1 MRELPLLAS
10 LGLAVV
16 LGFGAGYLFSPRAE
30 VAPSTSNPPAV
41 TPSDPATPATPLTPV
56 THIVA
61 TDPSEDP
68 PAVVEQ
74 WNGSEKEVALR
85 RVERLSQ
92 TEAEYLCFTLA
103 LIPRDEVFDKVNVKG
118 RLVRYINSLTGPS
131 DFRDFD
137 NALRQMAMR

>member
-16 LGFGAGYLFSPRAE
+16 LGVGAGYLFSPRAK
-30 VAPSTSNPPAV
+30 VAPSTSTPPAV
-41 TPSDPATPATPLTPV
+41 THSDPATPATPV

-68 PAVVEQ
+68 PTVVEP
-74 WNGSEKEVALR
+74 WNGSEKEAALR

-118 RLVRYINSLTGPS
+118 RLGRYVNSLSGPS
-131 DFRDFD
+131 DFRDLDKAF
-137 NALRQMAMR
+137 RQMAMR

>member
-16 LGFGAGYLFSPRAE
+16 LGVGAGYLFSPRAK
-30 VAPSTSNPPAV
+30 VAHSTSNPPAV
-41 TPSDPATPATPLTPV
+41 THSEPATPV

-68 PAVVEQ
+68 PAVVVQ
-74 WNGSEKEVALR
+74 WNGPEKEAALR
-85 RVERLSQ
+85 RVERLSP

-118 RLVRYINSLTGPS
+118 RLVRYINSLSGPS
-131 DFRDFD
+131 DLRDLDKAF
-137 NALRQMAMR
+137 RQMAMR